1 MQSIMSA
8 KTVAAMGEDKTN
20 QRPLRPPLW
29 LAISSSAGSYGPPS
43 WLLPWSC
50 PSFGLP
56 LSVTELS
63 LVLYYQ
69 ENPTH
74 IVSMDH
80 DSLTQVGVDAERM
93 RVRSRRF
100 LRGRNVRRWRSC
112 ERRVAVQSPPERVRA
127 RPITPARID
136 RLERSH
142 SLSSCQSPLLRCRR
156 PKLTSL
162 RSQMNSFSFGK
173 PVPPAGTNHPAPLP
187 PLLPIPPAC
196 IRTL

>member
-63 LVLYYQ
+63 LLLY
-69 ENPTH
+69 NHSKTH
-74 IVSMDH
+74 TCSKWTTTLIFRTAS
-80 DSLTQVGVDAERM
+80 
-93 RVRSRRF
+93 
-100 LRGRNVRRWRSC
+100 
-112 ERRVAVQSPPERVRA
+112 
-127 RPITPARID
+127 TP
-136 RLERSH
+136 S
-142 SLSSCQSPLLRCRR
+142 
-156 PKLTSL
+156 
-162 RSQMNSFSFGK
+162 G
-173 PVPPAGTNHPAPLP
+173 
-187 PLLPIPPAC
+187 
-196 IRTL
+196 

>member
-63 LVLYYQ
+63 LVLYIKKIPYI
-69 ENPTH
+69 TA
-74 IVSMDH
+74 MDH
-80 DSLTQVGVDAERM
+80 DSHFQDGVDAERS
-93 RVRSRRF
+93 RV
-100 LRGRNVRRWRSC
+100 C
-112 ERRVAVQSPPERVRA
+112 C
-127 RPITPARID
+127 RPI
-136 RLERSH
+136 
-142 SLSSCQSPLLRCRR
+142 
-156 PKLTSL
+156 
-162 RSQMNSFSFGK
+162 
-173 PVPPAGTNHPAPLP
+173 
-187 PLLPIPPAC
+187 
-196 IRTL
+196 